1 MNFLTCILNL
11 TIVSQDEPHSLIASL
26 CLGLPSHRI
35 LSVSG
40 VCVSPI
46 GRLDPC
52 SSDVIIWKKKKQDW
66 YWVRVFTLRLT
77 LLVCSGI
84 LQCRPLICRHLCM
97 LVLLGIRL
105 QLYLLGVY

>member
-40 VCVSPI
+40 VCYSPI

-52 SSDVIIWKKKKQDW
+52 SSDVIIWKKKKT
-66 YWVRVFTLRLT
+66 R
-77 LLVCSGI
+77 
-84 LQCRPLICRHLCM
+84 
-97 LVLLGIRL
+97 LVLGKSFHT
-105 QLYLLGVY
+105 QTYPAGLL